1 MKYNID
7 LIVFIC
13 VIILLY
19 TMPSA
24 LVSVSNTIIG
34 KILFIVILISL
45 TLHSTLSGVL
55 VALLLVLV
63 AEYTYSE
70 GFALEGMTHNKKKKN
85 KPMHINNK
93 FSLSHL
99 KEKEAFATTGGVEQ
113 ISHPRHPADSNQHPV
128 SRPSSK
134 NQLPMPAHS
143 TTGKKEKKSKLDMS
157 MLKPNIK
164 V

>member
-34 KILFIVILISL
+34 KILFIFILVSL

-55 VALLLVLV
+55 VALLRVLV

-70 GFALEGMTHNKKKKN
+70 GFALEGMTHHKKKS
-85 KPMHINNK
+85 KPTHNNK

-99 KEKEAFATTGGVEQ
+99 KEKEAFATTGGIEQ
-113 ISHPRHPADSNQHPV
+113 LSHPRHPADSNQHPV

-157 MLKPNIK
+157 MLKPPHIK